1 MNATLVKNYTPMIQ
15 QFLQIKAEHQDVL
28 LFYRMGD
35 FYELFFDDAKL
46 ASELLEVTLTSRGKA
61 NGEPIPMAGVPH
73 HAAEGY
79 IAKLVKQG
87 ISVAICEQ
95 IGDPNAETKLPIC
108 CVIFFLMIA
117 IKQYE
122 INWLIPQLKF

>member
-15 QFLQIKAEHQDVL
+15 QFLQIKAEHQDEL

-61 NGEPIPMAGVPH
+61 NGVPIPMAGVPH

-87 ISVAICEQ
+87 ISVAICE
-95 IGDPNAETKLPIC
+95 
-108 CVIFFLMIA
+108 
-117 IKQYE
+117 
-122 INWLIPQLKF
+122 